1 MDVNIIE
8 DQQASVCNSYKNTKL
23 KLLKTNEATWSNK
36 TCKIKHMKTNY
47 INIKVSGNKSQDK
60 IR

>member
-23 KLLKTNEATWSNK
+23 KLLKTNEAIWSNK

-47 INIKVSGNKSQDK
+47 INIKVSGK
-60 IR
+60 